1 MSAYDRINSIA
12 DGEFTEIGQEI
23 MSSDPLGWS
32 DKKAIRRSSAPIAS
46 AAALSESVVCGFATI
61 GGFPVA
67 LGVMDFHFR
76 GGTMG
81 RVAGERITLLLEEAR
96 RRKVPCIIFAASGG
110 ARMEEG
116 MLALMQM
123 AKTTAA
129 VARFMEAGNF
139 FVTVLTDPTTGGVS
153 ASFAFQADVIVAES
167 KAMIGFAG
175 RRVIEQTIRQRL
187 PDQFQTAEFLLEK
200 GAIDMVVDR
209 RNLKDTLVR
218 LLEYAKA
225 AMSNNIIVEREK
237 GMAELERRIAEL
249 RAASAAQP
257 LDMSSEVAALEQ
269 KYREI
274 LQELFGTLS
283 PWEKVHM
290 ARHPARPTS
299 LDYISRF
306 DRFDELH
313 GDRHYRDDPSIVGGF
328 ALLQA
333 RPVVVIGQQRGRDTK
348 ENLRRNFGMPA
359 PEGYRK
365 ASRLARLAARLGL
378 ADRHVR
384 RYQGRRSR
392 HQLRGARAVRGHR
405 DVPASLHHRARSH
418 RGDDRRRRRFRR
430 RAGARYRRSRDDAGA
445 QHVLGRVAGRL
456 RRDPLVG
463 CEQGGRSRG
472 AVEVDCR

>member
-1 MSAYDRINSIA
+1 M
-12 DGEFTEIGQEI
+12 F
-23 MSSDPLGWS
+23 
-32 DKKAIRRSSAPIAS
+32 
-46 AAALSESVVCGFATI
+46 
-61 GGFPVA
+61 
-67 LGVMDFHFR
+67 
-76 GGTMG
+76 
-81 RVAGERITLLLEEAR
+81 
-96 RRKVPCIIFAASGG
+96 
-110 ARMEEG
+110 
-116 MLALMQM
+116 ALMQM

-129 VARFMEAGNF
+129 VARFMEEGNF
-139 FVTVLTDPTTGGVS
+139 FLTVLTDPTTGGVS

-209 RNLKDTLVR
+209 HNLKDTLVR

-249 RAASAAQP
+249 REASAAQP

-299 LDYISRF
+299 LDYISQF

-313 GDRHYRDDPSIVGGF
+313 GDRHLS
-328 ALLQA
+328 
-333 RPVVVIGQQRGRDTK
+333 
-348 ENLRRNFGMPA
+348 
-359 PEGYRK
+359 
-365 ASRLARLAARLGL
+365 
-378 ADRHVR
+378 
-384 RYQGRRSR
+384 
-392 HQLRGARAVRGHR
+392 
-405 DVPASLHHRARSH
+405 
-418 RGDDRRRRRFRR
+418 
-430 RAGARYRRSRDDAGA
+430 
-445 QHVLGRVAGRL
+445 
-456 RRDPLVG
+456 
-463 CEQGGRSRG
+463 
-472 AVEVDCR
+472 